1 MERKLMCTAH
11 SFRQGELAT
20 HYNAINGTLIKSGGY
35 QAVTICCR
43 LDLCYN
49 STMTTVNISDIEQN
63 LAGYLR
69 RVQLGETLLVVDA
82 DQPLAEIKPVPNDAP
97 PKRKPRPF
105 GARRGDFVVPDNFDD
120 PLPEE
125 ILQDFERASL

>member
-1 MERKLMCTAH
+1 
-11 SFRQGELAT
+11 
-20 HYNAINGTLIKSGGY
+20 
-35 QAVTICCR
+35 
-43 LDLCYN
+43 
-49 STMTTVNISDIEQN
+49 MTTVITTTVNVSDVERD

-69 RVQLGETLLVVDA
+69 RVQAGETLLVVDA
-82 DQPLAEIKPVPNDAP
+82 DQPLAEIKPVLTDTL

-125 ILQDFERASL
+125 LLQDFDRAQLYPAPEGMM

>member
-1 MERKLMCTAH
+1 
-11 SFRQGELAT
+11 
-20 HYNAINGTLIKSGGY
+20 
-35 QAVTICCR
+35 
-43 LDLCYN
+43 
-49 STMTTVNISDIEQN
+49 MTTVNIRDMERD

-69 RVQLGETLLVVDA
+69 RVQAGETLLVVDA
-82 DQPLAEIKPVPNDAP
+82 DQPLAEIKPIPTIL

-105 GARRGDFVVPDNFDD
+105 GARKGDFVVPDNFDD